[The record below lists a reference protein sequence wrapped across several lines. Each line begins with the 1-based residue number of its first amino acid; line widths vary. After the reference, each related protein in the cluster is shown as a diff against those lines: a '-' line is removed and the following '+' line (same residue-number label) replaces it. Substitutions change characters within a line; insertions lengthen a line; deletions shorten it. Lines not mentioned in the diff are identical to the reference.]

1 MLRQLLHALFIVALS
16 LTGSAAIEI
25 SESMA
30 ETEELDEATRSGRR
44 AHPTKMSRAAV
55 EPSVGRRPAE
65 LPHRPSAVR
74 DRQRRAT
81 ERPLLKIPPSAS
93 DPSSPAD
100 GD

>member
-44 AHPTKMSRAAV
+44 AHPTKMAGAGGAHGGPAWRRAPPPDEVVASRGRAVGRPASGRAAPPTV
-55 EPSVGRRPAE
+55 
-65 LPHRPSAVR
+65 
-74 DRQRRAT
+74 RRA
-81 ERPLLKIPPSAS
+81 RP
-93 DPSSPAD
+93 PA
-100 GD
+100 